1 MNGCDFFS
9 VDSGIRQGGPFPPL
23 AFVLAIELLAM
34 KIRDVQNIKYRS
46 DIKKKLKKK
55 LKTKN

>member
-9 VDSGIRQGGPFPPL
+9 VDSGIRQGGPFSPL
-23 AFVLAIELLAM
+23 GFVLAIELLAM

-46 DIKKKLKKK
+46 DIKKS
-55 LKTKN
+55 

>member
-1 MNGCDFFS
+1 MNGSDFFS
-9 VDSGIRQGGPFPPL
+9 VDSGIRQGDPFPPL
-23 AFVLAIELLAM
+23 AFVLAMELLAM

-55 LKTKN
+55 LKTKT